1 MNADHL
7 TADSHL
13 ILNAEGHI
21 QAFFYHGRVSI
32 IFLVADLNL
41 IGTGVSL
48 ALVMRGITSNG
59 RVQEILS
66 YHTGTNIA
74 VGTIH
79 GYVVSFAKKCKELCE
94 DIKEYLVSQRYVGEG
109 CCCIVLGFHSSS
121 SLVHPLGKRSNCQP
135 FIMMI

>member
-1 MNADHL
+1 MDADHL

-121 SLVHPLGKRSNCQP
+121 SLVHPVDKRSNCQP
-135 FIMMI
+135 SIMMI

>member
-32 IFLVADLNL
+32 TFLVADLN
-41 IGTGVSL
+41 
-48 ALVMRGITSNG
+48 
-59 RVQEILS
+59 
-66 YHTGTNIA
+66 TGTNIA

-109 CCCIVLGFHSSS
+109 CCRIVLGFHSSS
-121 SLVHPLGKRSNCQP
+121 SLVHPLDKRSNCQP
-135 FIMMI
+135 SIMMI

>member
-79 GYVVSFAKKCKELCE
+79 GYVVSFAKKCKDLCE

-109 CCCIVLGFHSSS
+109 CCRIVLGFHSSS
-121 SLVHPLGKRSNCQP
+121 SLVHPLDKRSNCQP
-135 FIMMI
+135 SIMMI